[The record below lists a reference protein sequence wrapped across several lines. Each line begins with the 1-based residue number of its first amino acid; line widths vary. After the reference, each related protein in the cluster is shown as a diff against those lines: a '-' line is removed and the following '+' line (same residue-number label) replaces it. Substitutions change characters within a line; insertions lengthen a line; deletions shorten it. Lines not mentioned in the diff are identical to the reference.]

1 MNIFQK
7 LNIILDIKNYSY
19 NPAVDKI
26 LLKLMEKGKSVKH
39 DEYYMTIEY
48 NNSLYCLW
56 LANFPYADLTSC
68 KKKHIN
74 SFSNTTVYS
83 TMRPSRKM
91 QIMFWEW
98 AEQYVGSNFHKIR
111 DSANLNYDEY
121 QKILKDQDFCL
132 TSSSV

>member
-7 LNIILDIKNYSY
+7 LNIFLDTKNYRY
-19 NPAVDKI
+19 NSAVDKI
-26 LLKLMEKGKSVKH
+26 LLKLMEKGKYVRH
-39 DEYYMTIEY
+39 DEHYMTIEY
-48 NNSLYCLW
+48 NNSLYCFW

-74 SFSNTTVYS
+74 SFSDTIVYEK
-83 TMRPSRKM
+83 MRPSRKM

-111 DSANLNYDEY
+111 DSTNLNYEEY
-121 QKILKDQDFCL
+121 QKIVKD
-132 TSSSV
+132 

>member
-7 LNIILDIKNYSY
+7 LNIILDTKNYSY

-26 LLKLMEKGKSVKH
+26 LLKLIEKGKYVKH
-39 DEYYMTIEY
+39 DEHYMTIEH
-48 NNSLYCLW
+48 NNSLYCVW

-68 KKKHIN
+68 TKENIN
-74 SFSNTTVYS
+74 SFCDISVYKE
-83 TMRPSRKM
+83 MRPSRKV

-111 DSANLNYDEY
+111 VSTNLNYDEY
-121 QKILKDQDFCL
+121 QKKLKDQDFCL

>member
-7 LNIILDIKNYSY
+7 LNIILDTKNYHY

-26 LLKLMEKGKSVKH
+26 LLKLMEKGKYVKH

-48 NNSLYCLW
+48 NNSLYCVW

-74 SFSNTTVYS
+74 SFSDTIVYEK
-83 TMRPSRKM
+83 MRPSRKM

-98 AEQYVGSNFHKIR
+98 AEQYVGSDIHKIR
-111 DSANLNYDEY
+111 DSKNINYDE
-121 QKILKDQDFCL
+121 
-132 TSSSV
+132 

>member
-7 LNIILDIKNYSY
+7 LNIILDTKNHRY

-26 LLKLMEKGKSVKH
+26 LLKLIEKGKYIKH

-56 LANFPYADLTSC
+56 IANFPYADLTTC
-68 KKKHIN
+68 KAKHIN
-74 SFSNTTVYS
+74 SFSDTTVYS

-91 QIMFWEW
+91 QIMFWDGQNNMLE
-98 AEQYVGSNFHKIR
+98 AIFIKFE
-111 DSANLNYDEY
+111 
-121 QKILKDQDFCL
+121 ILQISIMTNTKKF
-132 TSSSV
+132 